1 MSRFSASAPLL
12 NRLRKLATL
21 GDMGITSRLVLALGS
36 VAVLAVAANLIV
48 ENGHTIVES
57 IVRHPDS
64 PVAVE
69 AARRERE
76 AVVRNELRTSGSQL
90 VLALGDF
97 EKAVRAHVE
106 AGTPASAVN
115 YEVSLGA
122 LERAADSFGEKH
134 QANPNFSPAGLQTA
148 LTAYRQVSREL
159 VQVSRERRVTI
170 ERYGS
175 TVAAMNARLQ
185 KSIDGAWKIMGR
197 VVARQSLLKLTAE
210 LDVIQSSFATRD
222 VASAGGH
229 GRLVGAEQAFLATF
243 QQNQASLRR
252 SQGAEWVTAM
262 RNDLSKL
269 AASRQ
274 KLVQADKQK
283 SLLTQTFAGES
294 ARLAQT
300 ISGISSLNTYQTAV
314 VVATPTPARPHT
326 DASAPAYSYSTLPAE
341 PHRPALA
348 WISLIVLCVLAYLC
362 IVTIVSVV
370 RPVRR
375 LMVATR
381 QLARGE
387 QVQPLVSGGIR
398 ELDALSH
405 AFNSM
410 AHQLAA
416 AQHANL
422 EAQRRLEG
430 KVAERTRELK
440 QLAEKDPLTGLS
452 NRRQLFEALDASI
465 ERAREDRRRV
475 GAFFLDI
482 DNFKTLNDS
491 MGHAYGDRVLVAI
504 ARRLEVTARAFG
516 FAARLGGD
524 EFMIVHEGAETIDEV
539 AASGDA
545 IIKAFEQPIP
555 VEGREIIV
563 SVSVGVSVF
572 PDHERDAEALM
583 RAADAALFSAKA
595 QGRSRLTLFTPELL
609 VSASAKFAIEQK
621 LRRAIENQEFEL
633 FYQPE
638 INVQTLEVSLVEAL
652 IRWRMPDGSY
662 QCPGEF
668 LAVAEESGL
677 IIEINDWVLRNAIET
692 AAQWYRGSWPDAR
705 VAINVSSR
713 QFLDCRFVDKLRDLL
728 TQFALPTRCLE
739 LELTES
745 VLQTGPLTIKALSE
759 LRSMG
764 VAIALDDFGT
774 GYSSIASLEQLPL
787 TRVKLDQ
794 SLIAR
799 MDSSARSASIARAT
813 IRLCSELGLEVTA
826 EGVERLE
833 QFAALLGF
841 GAISLQGYLLAEPV
855 CRERIP
861 ELIGRVPSHCQ
872 ELLLSTRA
880 LPALPASSPAG
891 LVAVPSARPF

>member
-1 MSRFSASAPLL
+1 MSRSPDSAPLL
-12 NRLRKLATL
+12 TRLRKIATL

-36 VAVLAVAANLIV
+36 AAVLAVAANLIV
-48 ENGHTIVES
+48 VNGHTIVES
-57 IVRHPDS
+57 IVRHPES
-64 PVAVE
+64 QATAE
-69 AARRERE
+69 AAQREQE
-76 AVVRNELRTSGSQL
+76 VVTRNELRTSGSQL
-90 VLALGDF
+90 ILALGEF
-97 EKAVRAHVE
+97 ENAVRAHAE

-115 YEVSLGA
+115 YEVALGA
-122 LERAADSFGEKH
+122 LERAADSFAEKH
-134 QANPNFSPAGLQTA
+134 RENPTFSPAHLQGA
-148 LTAYRQVSREL
+148 LAAFRQISQEL
-159 VQVSRERRVTI
+159 VQVARERRATI
-170 ERYGS
+170 DRYTS

-197 VVARQSLLKLTAE
+197 VVARQSLIQLTAE
-210 LDVIQSSFATRD
+210 LDVIQASFATRD
-222 VASAGGH
+222 AATGGH
-229 GRLVGAEQAFLATF
+229 SRLVSAEQAFLATF
-243 QQNQASLRR
+243 QKHYASLRR
-252 SQGAEWVTAM
+252 SQGVEWLTAM
-262 RNDLSKL
+262 RNDLAKL

-274 KLVQADKQK
+274 KLVQADRQK
-283 SLLTQTFAGES
+283 SLMAQNFAGES

-300 ISGISSLNTYQTAV
+300 VSVISNLEAHPTAGMAAAPSSAAL
-314 VVATPTPARPHT
+314 HT
-326 DASAPAYSYSTLPAE
+326 NASAPTYSYSTVHAE
-341 PHRPALA
+341 PRRPALA
-348 WISLIVLCVLAYLC
+348 WISLIVLSVLAYIC

-375 LMVATR
+375 LMAATR
-381 QLARGE
+381 QLAHGE
-387 QVQPLVSGGIR
+387 QVKPLISGGIR

-416 AQHANL
+416 AQNANL

-440 QLAEKDPLTGLS
+440 TLAEKDPLTGLS

-465 ERAREDRRRV
+465 ERAREDGSRV

-504 ARRLEVTARAFG
+504 ARRLEMTARAFG

-609 VSASAKFAIEQK
+609 VSASVKFAIEQK

-668 LAVAEESGL
+668 LAIAEESGL
-677 IIEINDWVLRNAIET
+677 IIEINDWVLRNAVET
-692 AAQWYRGSWPDAR
+692 AALWYRGSWPDVR

-728 TQFALPTRCLE
+728 TGFALPPRCLE

-787 TRVKLDQ
+787 TRVKLDR

-813 IRLCSELGLEVTA
+813 IRLCSELGLAVTA

-833 QFAALLGF
+833 QFTALLGF
-841 GAISLQGYLLAEPV
+841 GAISLQGFLLAEPV

-861 ELIGRVPSHCQ
+861 ELIKRVPSHCQ
-872 ELLLSTRA
+872 ELLLSSRT
-880 LPALPASSPAG
+880 LPAAPTSSPAG
-891 LVAVPSARPF
+891 LVAVPSARPV